1 MKVEI
6 HNNNF
11 PFGGEGGWC
20 EHSLKG
26 WKNTVGQQL
35 HFEYLNWY
43 NGLYF
48 ENFEKF
54 VFRLNRPK
62 SVVLTSW
69 IFFFI
74 SAICLKM
81 EPRSRKS
88 DIRSLSILP
97 DRSKIENF
105 FGENFEIAVAWLA
118 VIQVFYLFYETPKH
132 EKDETVSNYFFFV
145 RLSLLLFWLLL
156 FGSRYGCM

>member
-118 VIQVFYLFYETPKH
+118 VIQVFLFILWNTKTWKRWNSVKLFFLRSP
-132 EKDETVSNYFFFV
+132 VSASVLAPFV
-145 RLSLLLFWLLL
+145 RI
-156 FGSRYGCM
+156 

>member
-118 VIQVFYLFYETPKH
+118 VIQVFLFILWNTKTWKRWNSVKLFFLRSP
-132 EKDETVSNYFFFV
+132 VSVSVLDPFI
-145 RLSLLLFWLLL
+145 RI
-156 FGSRYGCM
+156 